1 MIKAILISIIFVLNL
16 QGLQAQEVETE
27 ATAQKKVSI
36 SGAYIMW
43 GNRDSDHRTT
53 LNNNVLG
60 SLSGGVVEVNTGT
73 FYSGNMGAHQ
83 SPMRVFMGGLTIDVN
98 TKAKSKYLH
107 QFRAGFTYNHQ
118 NVYGYASNGTSKLLN
133 RTYID
138 TIVSSATGNILPI
151 YRDSIYRTLTS
162 ATYTNRYA
170 TLDFSY
176 IFRLHP
182 EKMISFYTGI
192 GIGLGLVF
200 NATTKVEDY
209 NYIEVVQNMYFPN
222 IYAPQN
228 QTNYNSSERI
238 IRNSPGLG
246 LDVFV
251 PLGISVRLG
260 KEADVWKNVSLFAE
274 LRPTMSIQ
282 HTKDTGSNTQ
292 SGAIRLFG
300 IRAHF

>member
-1 MIKAILISIIFVLNL
+1 M
-16 QGLQAQEVETE
+16 
-27 ATAQKKVSI
+27 
-36 SGAYIMW
+36 
-43 GNRDSDHRTT
+43 
-53 LNNNVLG
+53 
-60 SLSGGVVEVNTGT
+60 
-73 FYSGNMGAHQ
+73 
-83 SPMRVFMGGLTIDVN
+83 
-98 TKAKSKYLH
+98 
-107 QFRAGFTYNHQ
+107 
-118 NVYGYASNGTSKLLN
+118 YGYAANASSKLLN

-138 TIVSSATGNILPI
+138 TIASSATGNILPI

-182 EKMISFYTGI
+182 EKMVSFYTGI
-192 GIGLGLVF
+192 GIGLGFVF

-209 NYIEVVQNMYFPN
+209 NNIEVVQNIYFPN

-260 KEADVWKNVSLFAE
+260 KDADVWKNLSLFAE
-274 LRPTMSIQ
+274 VRPTISMQ